1 VPAAAEATQMAAA
14 TELLRGLGE
23 APSSRLQS
31 TSAGIG
37 RNRCVLRLD
46 GEVGDG
52 EEAVIGITLNLL
64 CSLV

>member
-1 VPAAAEATQMAAA
+1 MAAA

-37 RNRCVLRLD
+37 RNRCVLVHFKRLD
-46 GEVGDG
+46 GEVGDR